1 MKTIHI
7 IERLTGKD
15 ITAQVIATNG
25 IYVKNGEVRVRMC
38 GEDITHMVI
47 FGIEEK

>member
-1 MKTIHI
+1 MKTIRI

-25 IYVKNGEVRVRMC
+25 LFVKNGTLHVRMC
-38 GEDITHMVI
+38 GEDITYMVA
-47 FGIEEK
+47 FLVD